1 MRDNLR
7 HPTVHRVLICKFY
20 EKKFEKLS
28 KNVKNINEIDASTSF

>member
-1 MRDNLR
+1 MRDYLS

-20 EKKFEKLS
+20 KKKFEKLG